1 MGRTQANPLGHIG
14 YVTTILV
21 IVAMGWLLYVTTAGM
36 RESGRRTDLAFQVMQ
51 SLSNFNDG
59 LSRSESAHRG
69 YLLYGEDR
77 FIEERDLALQEASR
91 EIGRA
96 RALTL
101 DAPAQNRQV
110 AQIEELFRQRGARMR
125 TSEATKRAAPA
136 DQPYTSPRSGQGQQL
151 TATILAGVAALKAE
165 ELRLLDERRIDEEA
179 QYHKALWTLFAAGLV
194 CSLVIV
200 PGYVAFM
207 RESSRRHRAEL
218 RMEDLAQSLPGA
230 VFQYRRRNGTGRY
243 EFLSRGTKLLRGVDI
258 DKAMA
263 DPEIIMGTI
272 LDGDRQAL
280 LATLER
286 CELSMQPMEYDFR
299 VVDAAG
305 AIRWMRVSSQPRR
318 DGDGSILWTGHWEDV
333 TRRKAMERELH
344 AAKEAAD
351 AASRAKSTFL
361 ATMSHEIRTPMNGVL
376 GSLEL
381 LSLTRL
387 DNEQKHTLEV
397 IRESGRS
404 LLRIIDDILDF
415 SKIEAGKLDLRPCPV
430 SICDIIE
437 RVHNIYAGNAS
448 SKGLLLTRACDRRIS
463 PALTVDP
470 LRLQQILNN
479 FVSNA
484 IKFTQAGEVS
494 INAELVERGDGMET
508 IRFAVSDTGIGI
520 PEEAQERL
528 FKPFSQAN
536 ESTAQQFGGTGL
548 GLSICNRLAGMM
560 GGGIDLRSRPGHGTK
575 ILLTLQL
582 PIAEEAPR
590 AVPAAAD
597 AVSAPR
603 RAPPPVEEAQRE
615 GTLLLIVDDHP
626 INRMVLQKQVN
637 ALGYAA
643 EVAAD
648 GVEALD
654 RWSSGRYAAVITDC
668 NMPEMN
674 GYELARHI
682 RECELSNKH
691 LHTPIIAC
699 TANAL
704 GGEVEK
710 CLAAGMDAHLAK
722 PIDLSQLQERLAR
735 FVPLKMGAEAHPI
748 DRAALA
754 DLAAGDPALEN
765 DVIRR
770 FAEHNASDSNALE
783 AAVESRDPRRV
794 AEAAHRIKGAARTVG
809 AKALAEACEELERLG
824 KGGEVSAFDVPM
836 ERFRTERQRLDAYVS
851 NLT

>member
-1 MGRTQANPLGHIG
+1 MSRAEANPLGHIG

-36 RESGRRTDLAFQVMQ
+36 RDSGRRTDLAFQILQ
-51 SLSNFNDG
+51 ALSNFNDN
-59 LSRSESAHRG
+59 LARSESAHRG

-77 FIEERDLALQEASR
+77 FIGERDRALDDAAR

-96 RALTL
+96 RALTI
-101 DAPAQNRQV
+101 DAPPQNGQV
-110 AQIEELFRQRGARMR
+110 AKIEELFATRAGRMR
-125 TSEATKRAAPA
+125 EREAVKRTAPEK
-136 DQPYTSPRSGQGQQL
+136 PYVGQRSGGGQDL
-151 TATILAGVAALKAE
+151 THLILAGTAALKAE
-165 ELRLLDERRIDEEA
+165 ELRLLDERRIDEAE
-179 QYHKALWTLFAAGLV
+179 QYRKAIWTLLAAGLV
-194 CSLVIV
+194 CALVIV
-200 PGYVAFM
+200 PGYVGFL
-207 RESSRRHRAEL
+207 RESNRRHRAER

-230 VFQYRRRNGTGRY
+230 VFQYRRHAGVGKY

-258 DKAMA
+258 DQAMA
-263 DPEIIMGTI
+263 DPEVILGTI

-280 LATLER
+280 HATLER
-286 CELSMQPMEYDFR
+286 CELTMQQMEYDFR

-305 AIRWMRVSSQPRR
+305 AIRWMRVASSPRR
-318 DGDGSILWTGHWEDV
+318 DADGSVLWTGHWEDI

-381 LSLTRL
+381 LSLTKL
-387 DNEQKHTLEV
+387 DTEQKHTLEV

-415 SKIEAGKLDLRPCPV
+415 SKIEAGKLDLRPAPV
-430 SICDIIE
+430 SVADIVE

-448 SKGLLLTRACDRRIS
+448 GKGLLMTRACDRRIS

-494 INAELVERGDGMET
+494 ISAELLDRADGMET
-508 IRFAVSDTGIGI
+508 VRFAVSDTGIGI
-520 PEEAQERL
+520 SEQAQQRL

-536 ESTAQQFGGTGL
+536 EGTSQQFGGTGL

-560 GGGIDLRSRPGHGTK
+560 GGSIEMRSRPGQGTK
-575 ILLTLQL
+575 IILVLQL

-590 AVPAAAD
+590 ALHAASD
-597 AVSAPR
+597 AATAPR
-603 RAPPPVEEAQRE
+603 RAPPGVDEAQRE
-615 GTLLLIVDDHP
+615 GTLILIVDDHP

-643 EVAAD
+643 EVASD

-654 RWSSGRYAAVITDC
+654 KWSSGRYAAVITDC

-682 RECELSNKH
+682 RECELSNMH
-691 LHTPIIAC
+691 QHTPIIAC

-722 PIDLSQLQERLAR
+722 PIDLSQLHERLTR
-735 FVPLKMGAEAHPI
+735 FVPLKAGAGAHPI
-748 DRAALA
+748 DRTALV

-765 DVIRR
+765 EVIRR
-770 FAEHNASDSNALE
+770 FAEHNISDTRALE
-783 AAVESRDPRRV
+783 AAVQSRDARRV
-794 AEAAHRIKGAARTVG
+794 VEAAHRIKGAARIVG

-824 KGGEVSAFDVPM
+824 KGGQVSAFDVPM
-836 ERFRTERQRLDAYVS
+836 ERFRTEQQRLDAYVS
-851 NLT
+851 DLI